1 MSQENKHHSEIP
13 AQVQQQI
20 LLPEAQAIQLHQ
32 SSNHQPKP
40 ARDLKTN
47 KKPQNL
53 LAKYKVISKM
63 YLSIV
68 ITLVSFFL
76 AAPPTLWDFSSCTKN
91 QTQALSSEHGVLT
104 TGPPGHS

>member
-40 ARDLKTN
+40 VGDLKTN
-47 KKPQNL
+47 KKTP
-53 LAKYKVISKM
+53 K
-63 YLSIV
+63 
-68 ITLVSFFL
+68 LVSKIQ
-76 AAPPTLWDFSSCTKN
+76 SY
-91 QTQALSSEHGVLT
+91 Q
-104 TGPPGHS
+104 